1 VTPASVLDAS
11 ALLAFLHDEEGAQAV
26 EESLAGVAAIGSPNL
41 GEVLSKLADEG
52 QDPGRV
58 VDRLERRGLLGQ
70 ALLVEPLT
78 AEDAVRIARLRP
90 KTRRAGLSLGD
101 RACLAVGLRLGLPV
115 VTADR
120 TWLEVDVGAEV
131 RAVR

>member
-11 ALLAFLHDEEGAQAV
+11 ALLAFLHDEEGAHAV
-26 EESLAGVAAIGSPNL
+26 EEVLGDTAVIGSLNL

-52 QDPGRV
+52 QDPARMV
-58 VDRLERRGLLGQ
+58 ERLERRSLLGQ
-70 ALLVEPLT
+70 ALIVEPLT

-90 KTRRAGLSLGD
+90 RTRQAGLSLGD
-101 RACLAVGLRLGLPV
+101 RACLAVGQRLDLPV

-120 TWLEVDVGAEV
+120 TWLEVDVGVEV

>member
-11 ALLAFLHDEEGAQAV
+11 ALLVFLHDEEGAQAV
-26 EESLAGVAAIGSPNL
+26 EQALGEVAAIGSPNL

-52 QDPGRV
+52 QDPARMV
-58 VDRLERRGLLGQ
+58 ERLERRGLLGQ
-70 ALLVEPLT
+70 ALIVESLT
-78 AEDAVRIARLRP
+78 AEDAVRIAGLRP
-90 KTRRAGLSLGD
+90 KTRGVGLSLGD
-101 RACLAVGLRLGLPV
+101 RACLAVGLRLGVPV

-120 TWLEVDVGAEV
+120 TWLDVDVGAEV